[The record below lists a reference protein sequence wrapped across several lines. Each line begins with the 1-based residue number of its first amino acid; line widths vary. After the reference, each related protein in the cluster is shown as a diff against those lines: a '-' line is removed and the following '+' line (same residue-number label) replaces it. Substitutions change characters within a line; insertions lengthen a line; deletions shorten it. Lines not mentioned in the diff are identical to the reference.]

1 MVPESAIR
9 RLCSAAVFERARKI
23 VALGTKIHV
32 RRCRYDDID
41 TVLRARVD
49 ASYSWDEAYRT
60 SVVLD
65 EEAGLVVDYSCD
77 CPASRRFS
85 GPCKHAVAL
94 ALDFNAS
101 PESYDGYEANT
112 HLSSS
117 REITRLIERAKSQ
130 VPEVRGK
137 STEPGPGCVHVGVT
151 LVRDNG
157 FHLRLRLSGMQGSY
171 VVKSISEFVAN
182 VEGSA
187 YHVYGKRLA
196 FTHDIEAFDPQARPL
211 ISMLVKAIQNRRAY
225 HAERVVGQGAYRSYG
240 NTSASSRTLR
250 LSSPELWELLGLYVG
265 RSLRFEDG
273 GASFLPGG
281 EASLLVVD
289 EDPVMHLDIVGEND
303 GSYVLGGMEGMRMA
317 VSGGRAVA
325 WDAERLY
332 CCSEKLSQQ
341 SDMLHSFM
349 TDGTG
354 GLVLAE
360 RDAPAFCAVV
370 LPRVEQVVSVQ
381 VPETLAN
388 LRPEPCKLEFRLDKT
403 DAGVT
408 CAASASYGVRR
419 YPIAIKPSAA
429 YGNADDLVRDVQAE
443 AKAREVLRRYFSM
456 AGGEGAALLAS
467 TDAEVARL
475 VYEGVPEMQRLGDVL
490 VTSAFERLR
499 STTTP
504 RVRVGLSVRSN
515 LLDLTLL
522 TDGVD
527 QKELAGILRSYGLKR
542 RYHRL
547 RDGSFVD
554 LDTAEVTDAA
564 RLVEELGLKPRQFEN
579 GQVTLPAYRALVV
592 DSLAPDAVR
601 DASFERYLERIRSV
615 DLQSYEVPSGL
626 KGSLRPYQE
635 AGFRW
640 LCGLAELGL
649 GGILADEMGLGK
661 SIQLISFLLSR
672 AEDVADL
679 GPSLVVC
686 PASLVYNWMAEFAR
700 FAPALE
706 VRAAVGSSDERDA
719 IRRERGVD
727 VLVTS
732 YDLLRRDEE
741 AYCGMRLWCL
751 ALDEAQY
758 IKNHE
763 TRAAH
768 VAKALDARVRFALT
782 GTPVENRLSELW
794 SIFDFLMPGLLGTY
808 DRFRERYERPIVEDE
823 DGEVSRR
830 LRDGIRPFVLRRLKR
845 DVVSDL
851 PDKIE
856 EVVHAKMGVQQRR
869 VYDAQV
875 AELREQLAHQADD
888 AFGKGKIQI
897 LAALTRLRQT
907 CCDPQLVLEGYDGD
921 STKIETIM
929 TLLGRSMDAGS
940 KTLLFSQFTSFLDLI
955 SQELDRRGIRH
966 YVITGSTP
974 KRRRVE
980 LVDQFN
986 SDDVPVFL
994 ISLKAGGTGL
1004 NLTGASVVI
1013 HADPWWNVAAQ
1024 NQATDRAHRI
1034 GQTQRV
1040 TVYQVVAS
1048 DSIEERI
1055 LDMQE
1060 SKAKLADEVVDG
1072 ETSGYSLSRLTRE
1085 DLENLLG

>member
-23 VALGTKIHV
+23 VAQGTKIHV
-32 RRCRYDDID
+32 RRCRYDDVD

-65 EEAGLVVDYSCD
+65 EEAGLVVDYACD
-77 CPASRRFS
+77 CPASRRFA
-85 GPCKHAVAL
+85 GPCKHAVAV
-94 ALDFNAS
+94 ALDFAAS
-101 PESYDGYEANT
+101 PESYEGYEANT

-117 REITRLIERAKSQ
+117 REITRLIQRARNQ

-137 STEPGPGCVHVGVT
+137 STEPGPGCVHAGVT
-151 LVRDNG
+151 LERENG
-157 FHLRLRLSGMQGSY
+157 FLMRLRLSGSQGSY
-171 VVKSISEFVAN
+171 VVKSIPEFVAN
-182 VEGSA
+182 VEGGA
-187 YHVYGKRLA
+187 YYVYGKRLA
-196 FTHDIEAFDPQARPL
+196 FVHDLEAFDPQARPL
-211 ISMLVKAIQNRRAY
+211 VSMLVRAVQNRRAY
-225 HAERVVGQGAYRSYG
+225 NAERVVGQGAYRSRG
-240 NTSASSRTLR
+240 NTASVSRALR
-250 LSSPELWELLGLYVG
+250 LSSPELWELLDLYVG
-265 RSLRFEDG
+265 RSLRFADET
-273 GASFLPGG
+273 APFLSEG
-281 EASLLVVD
+281 EAMLRVVD
-289 EDPVMHLDIVGEND
+289 EDPGLHLNITAGSD
-303 GSYVLGGMEGMRMA
+303 GSYVLCGMEGMRIA
-317 VSGGRAVA
+317 VSGGRALV
-325 WDAERLY
+325 WDSERLY
-332 CCSEKLSQQ
+332 CCSDEFSRSSELLS
-341 SDMLHSFM
+341 SFM
-349 TDGTG
+349 SGRGD

-360 RDAPAFCAVV
+360 RDAPAFCAAV
-370 LPRVEQVVSVQ
+370 LPRVEKVASVRA
-381 VPETLAN
+381 PEALES
-388 LRPEPCKLEFRLDKT
+388 LRPEPCRLEFRLDRT
-403 DAGVT
+403 EGGVT
-408 CAASASYGVRR
+408 CVASANYGTRSCPVMTKHAASAG
-419 YPIAIKPSAA
+419 P
-429 YGNADDLVRDVQAE
+429 ADDLVRDVRAE
-443 AKAREVLRRYFSM
+443 AKAREVLRRYFPSP
-456 AGGEGAALLAS
+456 AGDLGTLFVS
-467 TDAEVARL
+467 TDADVARL
-475 VYEGVPEMQRLGDVL
+475 VYEGVPELQRLGDVL

-499 STTTP
+499 SAARP

-515 LLDLTLL
+515 LLDLTLQ

-527 QKELAGILRSYGLKR
+527 QSELAGILRSYGLKR

-554 LDTAEVTDAA
+554 LRDADVSEA
-564 RLVEELGLKPRQFEN
+564 GRLVEELGIRPRQLED
-579 GQVTLPAYRALVV
+579 GQVTMPAYRALVV
-592 DSLAPDAVR
+592 DSMVSDAAR
-601 DASFERYLERIRSV
+601 DASFEDYLTRIRAV
-615 DLQSYEVPSGL
+615 DLRSFEVPSTL
-626 KGSLRPYQE
+626 AGSLRPYQE

-640 LCGLAELGL
+640 LSGLAELGL

-672 AEDVADL
+672 DRDADDC

-686 PASLVYNWMAEFAR
+686 PASLVYNWMAELAR
-700 FAPALE
+700 FAPTLE
-706 VRAAVGSSDERDA
+706 SRAVVGSSGERDA
-719 IRRERGVD
+719 IRQAREAD

-741 AYCGMRLWCL
+741 AYRGMSLWCL

-768 VAKALDARVRFALT
+768 VAKSLDARVRFALT

-794 SIFDFLMPGLLGTY
+794 SIFDFLMPGLLGGY
-808 DRFRERYERPIVEDE
+808 ERFRERYERPIVEDE
-823 DGEVSRR
+823 DGEVARR

-845 DVVSDL
+845 DVVRDL

-875 AELREQLAHQADD
+875 AELKEQLAHQGDG
-888 AFGKGKIQI
+888 AFDQSKIQI

-921 STKIETIM
+921 SAKVETIM
-929 TLLGRSMDAGS
+929 TLLGRAMDAGS

-966 YVITGSTP
+966 HVITGSVP

-986 SDDVPVFL
+986 RDDVPVFL

-1055 LDMQE
+1055 LDMQAN
-1060 SKAKLADEVVDG
+1060 KAKLADEVVDG
-1072 ETSGYSLSRLTRE
+1072 ESSGYSLSRLSRE

>member
-1 MVPESAIR
+1 M
-9 RLCSAAVFERARKI
+9 
-23 VALGTKIHV
+23 GTKIHA

-65 EEAGLVVDYSCD
+65 EEAGLVVDYACD
-77 CPASRRFS
+77 CPASRRFA

-94 ALDFNAS
+94 ALDFGTS
-101 PESYDGYEANT
+101 PETYEGYEANT

-117 REITRLIERAKSQ
+117 REITRLIERARGQ
-130 VPEVRGK
+130 VPEVRGR

-157 FHLRLRLSGMQGSY
+157 FLVRLRLSGTQGSY
-171 VVKSISEFVAN
+171 VVKSISEFVSD
-182 VEGSA
+182 VEGGA

-196 FTHDIEAFDPQARPL
+196 FTHDLEAFDLQARPL
-211 ISMLVKAIQNRRAY
+211 VSMLVRAIQNRRAY
-225 HAERVVGQGAYRSYG
+225 NAERVVGQGVYGARGTRS
-240 NTSASSRTLR
+240 TSSRMLR
-250 LSSPELWELLGLYVG
+250 LSSPELWELLSLYLG

-273 GASFLPGG
+273 SAPFLAGG
-281 EASLLVVD
+281 EASLRVVD
-289 EDPVMHLDIVGEND
+289 EDPVAVLAINSEGDN
-303 GSYVLGGMEGMRMA
+303 SYVMSGMEGMRIAM
-317 VSGGRAVA
+317 SGGRALV
-325 WDAERLY
+325 WDDQRLY
-332 CCSEKLSQQ
+332 CCSEEFSKS
-341 SDMLHSFM
+341 SDLLASFM
-349 TDGTG
+349 TGRG
-354 GLVLAE
+354 GELVLAE
-360 RDAPAFCAVV
+360 RDASAFCAMV
-370 LPRVEQVVSVQ
+370 LPRIEQVVNVQ
-381 VPETLAN
+381 VPEALAR
-388 LRPEPCKLEFRLDKT
+388 LRPEPCKLEFRLDRT
-403 DAGVT
+403 EAGVT
-408 CAASASYGVRR
+408 CAASANYDVRS
-419 YPIAIKPSAA
+419 YPITTKPYAI
-429 YGNADDLVRDVQAE
+429 GEQGDDLIRDAQE
-443 AKAREVLRRYFSM
+443 EMRAREVLRKYFPS
-456 AGGEGAALLAS
+456 ASGNAATLVVS
-467 TDAEVARL
+467 SDAEVARL

-499 STTTP
+499 STARP
-504 RVRVGLSVRSN
+504 CVRVGLSVRSN
-515 LLDLTLL
+515 LLDLTLNA
-522 TDGVD
+522 DGVD
-527 QKELAGILRSYGLKR
+527 QSELAGILRSYGLKR

-554 LDTAEVTDAA
+554 LREADVSEAGD
-564 RLVEELGLKPRQFEN
+564 LVEELGLGPRQLER

-592 DSLAPDAVR
+592 DSLAPDAVK
-601 DASFERYLERIRSV
+601 DASFEDYLGRIRSV
-615 DLQSYEVPSGL
+615 DVKSYQIPPEL
-626 KGSLRPYQE
+626 NGSLRPYQE
-635 AGFRW
+635 AGFKW
-640 LCGLAELGL
+640 LSGLAELGL

-672 AEDVADL
+672 TEDDSDA

-686 PASLVYNWMAEFAR
+686 PASLVYNWMAELAR
-700 FAPALE
+700 FAPSLE
-706 VRAAVGSSDERDA
+706 ARAVVGTSGERDA
-719 IRRERGVD
+719 IRREQGTD

-741 AYCGMRLWCL
+741 AFCGMGLWCL

-768 VAKALDARVRFALT
+768 VAKALQARVRFALT

-808 DRFRERYERPIVEDE
+808 ERFRERYERPIVED
-823 DGEVSRR
+823 DDREVSRR
-830 LRDGIRPFVLRRLKR
+830 LRDGTRPFVLRRLKR

-856 EVVHAKMGVQQRR
+856 EVVYAKMGVRQRR

-875 AELREQLAHQADD
+875 LELKEQLAHQGDET
-888 AFGKGKIQI
+888 FGRSKIQI

-907 CCDPQLVLEGYDGD
+907 CCDPQLVLEGYDGG
-921 STKIETIM
+921 SAKIETIM

-955 SQELDRRGIRH
+955 SRELKKRGVHH

-986 SDDVPVFL
+986 QDDVPVFL

-1034 GQTQRV
+1034 GQTRQV

-1055 LDMQE
+1055 LDMQA
-1060 SKAKLADEVVDG
+1060 SKARLADEVVDG
-1072 ETSGYSLSRLTRE
+1072 DATGYSLSQLTRE

>member
-9 RLCSAAVFERARKI
+9 HLCSAAVFERARKI
-23 VALGTKIHV
+23 VAQGTKIHV

-77 CPASRRFS
+77 CPASRRFA

-94 ALDFNAS
+94 ALDFGVS
-101 PESYDGYEANT
+101 PELYEGYEANT

-117 REITRLIERAKSQ
+117 REVIRLIDRVRNQ

-157 FHLRLRLSGMQGSY
+157 FLMRLRLSGTQGSY
-171 VVKSISEFVAN
+171 VVKSIPEFVAD
-182 VEGSA
+182 VEGGA

-196 FTHDIEAFDPQARPL
+196 FAHGLEAFDPQARPL
-211 ISMLVKAIQNRRAY
+211 VSMLVRAIQNRRAY
-225 HAERVVGQGAYRSYG
+225 NAERVVGQGTYRSRG
-240 NTSASSRTLR
+240 TAASSSRMLR

-265 RSLRFEDG
+265 RSLRFED
-273 GASFLPGG
+273 AAAPFLAEG
-281 EASLLVVD
+281 EARLRVVD
-289 EDPVMHLDIVGEND
+289 EDPEMHLDIRAEND

-317 VSGGRAVA
+317 VSGGRALV
-325 WDAERLY
+325 WDAGQLY
-332 CCSEKLSQQ
+332 CCSEEFSKSSDLLS
-341 SDMLHSFM
+341 SFM
-349 TDGTG
+349 AGRG
-354 GLVLAE
+354 GELVLAE
-360 RDAPAFCAVV
+360 RDAPAFCAAV
-370 LPRVEQVVSVQ
+370 LPRVEQVVSVRA
-381 VPETLAN
+381 PEALER
-388 LRPEPCKLEFRLDKT
+388 LRPEPCRLEFRLDRT
-403 DAGVT
+403 EAGVT
-408 CAASASYGVRR
+408 CVALANYGVRR
-419 YPIAIKPSAA
+419 YPVTKKPSVTS
-429 YGNADDLVRDVQAE
+429 GGGDDLVRDVQAE
-443 AKAREVLRRYFSM
+443 SRAREVLRRYFSS
-456 AGGEGAALLAS
+456 AGDATTLTIS
-467 TDAEVARL
+467 DDAEVARL
-475 VYEGVPEMQRLGDVL
+475 VYEGVPELQQLGDVL
-490 VTSAFERLR
+490 VTSAFEHLR
-499 STTTP
+499 SATRP

-515 LLDLTLL
+515 LLDLTLQA
-522 TDGVD
+522 DGVD
-527 QKELAGILRSYGLKR
+527 QSELAEILRSYGLKR

-554 LDTAEVTDAA
+554 LRDADVSEA
-564 RLVEELGLKPRQFEN
+564 GKLVEELGLKPRQLA
-579 GQVTLPAYRALVV
+579 GGRVTLPAYRALTV
-592 DSLAPDAVR
+592 DSLASDAAR
-601 DASFERYLERIRSV
+601 DASFEDYLERIRTV
-615 DLQSYEVPSGL
+615 DLQSFEVPSEL
-626 KGSLRPYQE
+626 EGSLRPYQE

-640 LCGLAELGL
+640 LSALAELGL

-672 AEDVADL
+672 DEDAARV

-686 PASLVYNWMAEFAR
+686 PASLVYNWMAELER
-700 FAPALE
+700 FAPTLE
-706 VRAAVGSSDERDA
+706 ARAVVGSSDEREA
-719 IRRERGVD
+719 IRAMRGVD
-727 VLVTS
+727 VFVTS

-741 AYCGMRLWCL
+741 AYCGMSLWCL

-768 VAKALDARVRFALT
+768 VAKALDAQVRFALT

-808 DRFRERYERPIVEDE
+808 ERFRERYERPIVEDE

-845 DVVSDL
+845 DVVRDL

-856 EVVHAKMGVQQRR
+856 EVVYAKMGVQQRR

-875 AELREQLAHQADD
+875 AELKEQLARQGDD
-888 AFGKGKIQI
+888 SFGRSKIQI

-921 STKIETIM
+921 SAKIETIM
-929 TLLGRSMDAGS
+929 TLLSRSMDAGS
-940 KTLLFSQFTSFLDLI
+940 KTLVFSQFTSFLDLI
-955 SQELDRRGIRH
+955 SEELAKRDVRH
-966 YVITGSTP
+966 YAITGSVP

-1055 LDMQE
+1055 LDMQAT
-1060 SKAKLADEVVDG
+1060 KAKLADEVVDG
-1072 ETSGYSLSRLTRE
+1072 ESTGYSLSRLTRE

>member
-9 RLCSAAVFERARKI
+9 RLCSAAVYERARKI
-23 VALGTKIHV
+23 VALGTKIHA

-65 EEAGLVVDYSCD
+65 EEAGLVVDYGCD

-117 REITRLIERAKSQ
+117 REVTRLIERARNQ

-157 FHLRLRLSGMQGSY
+157 FLLRIRLSGTQGAY
-171 VVKSISEFVAN
+171 VVKSIPEFVAN
-182 VEGSA
+182 VEGGA

-196 FTHDIEAFDPQARPL
+196 FTHELEAFDPQARPIVSL
-211 ISMLVKAIQNRRAY
+211 LVRAIQNRRAY
-225 HAERVVGQGAYRSYG
+225 NAERVVGQGAYRAHG
-240 NTSASSRTLR
+240 NSGSASRALR
-250 LSSPELWELLGLYVG
+250 LSSPELWELMDLYVG
-265 RSLRFEDG
+265 RSLRFEDES
-273 GASFLPGG
+273 APFLPGG
-281 EASLLVVD
+281 ETSLRVVD
-289 EDPVMHLDIVGEND
+289 EDPALHLDISTGGD
-303 GSYVLGGMEGMRMA
+303 GSYVLCGMEGMRMA
-317 VSGGRAVA
+317 VSGGRALV
-325 WDAERLY
+325 WDAERIY
-332 CCSEKLSQQ
+332 CCSERLSK
-341 SDMLHSFM
+341 SADLLSSFL
-349 TDGTG
+349 G
-354 GLVLAE
+354 GRGGELVLAE
-360 RDAPAFCAVV
+360 RDAPAFCAAV
-370 LPRVEQVVSVQ
+370 LPRVEQVVSVRA
-381 VPETLAN
+381 PEALES
-388 LRPEPCKLEFRLDKT
+388 LRPEPCRIEFRLDKT

-408 CAASASYGVRR
+408 CAASANYGVRSF
-419 YPIAIKPSAA
+419 PLMTKPPSAS
-429 YGNADDLVRDVQAE
+429 GQEDDLMRDLQAE
-443 AKAREVLRRYFSM
+443 AKAREVLRRYFSRSSDD
-456 AGGEGAALLAS
+456 ATTLLVS
-467 TDAEVARL
+467 NEAEVARL
-475 VYEGVPEMQRLGDVL
+475 VYEGVPELQQLGDVL
-490 VTSAFERLR
+490 VTSTFEHLR
-499 STTTP
+499 STVRP

-515 LLDLTLL
+515 LLDLTLK
-522 TDGVD
+522 TEGVD
-527 QKELAGILRSYGLKR
+527 QSELAEILKSYRLKR

-547 RDGSFVD
+547 RDGSYVD
-554 LDTAEVTDAA
+554 LRDADMSEA
-564 RLVEELGLKPRQFEN
+564 GKLVEELGLRPGQFE
-579 GQVTLPAYRALVV
+579 GGRVTLPAYRALAV
-592 DSLAPDAVR
+592 DSLAPDAMR
-601 DASFERYLERIRSV
+601 DASFEDYLERIRAV
-615 DLQSYEVPSGL
+615 DLQSYEVPSEL
-626 KGSLRPYQE
+626 EGSLRPYQE
-635 AGFRW
+635 LGFRW

-661 SIQLISFLLSR
+661 SIQLISFLLARDAGASD
-672 AEDVADL
+672 A

-686 PASLVYNWMAEFAR
+686 PASLVYNWMAELAR
-700 FAPALE
+700 FAPTLE
-706 VRAAVGSSDERDA
+706 ARAVVGSSDERDA
-719 IRRERGVD
+719 IRRERGTD

-741 AYCGMRLWCL
+741 AYRGMSLWCL

-768 VAKALDARVRFALT
+768 VAKSLDARVRFALT

-823 DGEVSRR
+823 DAEVSRR

-845 DVVSDL
+845 DVVRDL

-856 EVVHAKMGVQQRR
+856 EIVHAKMGAQQRR

-875 AELREQLAHQADD
+875 AELKEQLAHQGDD

-907 CCDPQLVLEGYDGD
+907 CCDPQLVLEGYEGD
-921 STKIETIM
+921 SAKIETIM

-955 SQELDRRGIRH
+955 SRELERRGVRH

-986 SDDVPVFL
+986 EDDVPVFL

-1072 ETSGYSLSRLTRE
+1072 ESTGYSLSRLTRE

>member
-9 RLCSAAVFERARKI
+9 RICSAAVFERARKI
-23 VALGTKIHV
+23 VAQGTKIHV

-49 ASYSWDEAYRT
+49 ASYSWDEAYKT

-65 EEAGLVVDYSCD
+65 EEAGLVVDYACD
-77 CPASRRFS
+77 CPASRRFA

-94 ALDFNAS
+94 ALDFGAS
-101 PESYDGYEANT
+101 PELYEGYEANT

-117 REITRLIERAKSQ
+117 REITRLIERARNQ
-130 VPEVRGK
+130 MPEVRGK
-137 STEPGPGCVHVGVT
+137 STEPGAGCVHVGVT
-151 LVRDNG
+151 LVRDSG
-157 FHLRLRLSGMQGSY
+157 FLMRLRLSGTQGSY
-171 VVKSISEFVAN
+171 VVKSVSEFVADI
-182 VEGSA
+182 EGGT

-196 FTHDIEAFDPQARPL
+196 FVHELEAFDPQARPL
-211 ISMLVKAIQNRRAY
+211 VSMLVKAIQNRRAY
-225 HAERVVGQGAYRSYG
+225 NAERVVGQGAYRSRG
-240 NTSASSRTLR
+240 TTAPSSRELR

-265 RSLRFEDG
+265 RSLRFEDE
-273 GASFLPGG
+273 AAPFLAGG
-281 EASLLVVD
+281 EASLHVVD
-289 EDPVMHLDIVGEND
+289 EDPVMHLDISAENE
-303 GSYVLGGMEGMRMA
+303 GSYVLSGMEGMRMA
-317 VSGGRAVA
+317 VSGGRALV
-325 WDAERLY
+325 WDSDRLY
-332 CCSEKLSQQ
+332 CCTEEFSKSSDLLS
-341 SDMLHSFM
+341 LFM
-349 TDGTG
+349 ADRGG

-360 RDAPAFCAVV
+360 RDAPAFCATV
-370 LPRVEQVVSVQ
+370 LPKVEQVVSVR
-381 VPETLAN
+381 VPEALES
-388 LRPEPCKLEFRLDKT
+388 LRPEPCRLEFRLDRT

-408 CAASASYGVRR
+408 CVATANYGARSHPVM
-419 YPIAIKPSAA
+419 AKPSASF
-429 YGNADDLVRDVQAE
+429 GREDDLMRDTQAE
-443 AKAREVLRRYFSM
+443 SRAREVLRRYFVSPTGD
-456 AGGEGAALLAS
+456 ASVLLVS
-467 TDAEVARL
+467 TDAEIARL
-475 VYEGVPEMQRLGDVL
+475 VYEGVPELQQLGDVL
-490 VTSAFERLR
+490 VTSAFEHLR
-499 STTTP
+499 SASRP
-504 RVRVGLSVRSN
+504 RIRVGLSVRSN
-515 LLDLTLL
+515 LLSLTLQ

-527 QKELAGILRSYGLKR
+527 QSELAGILRSYGLKR

-554 LDTAEVTDAA
+554 LRDADVSEA
-564 RLVEELGLKPRQFEN
+564 GVLVAELGLKPQQLDDGRA
-579 GQVTLPAYRALVV
+579 TLPAYRALAI
-592 DSLAPDAVR
+592 DSLVPKASR
-601 DASFERYLERIRSV
+601 DVSFEGYLDRIRAV
-615 DLQSYEVPSGL
+615 DLQSYEVPSEL
-626 KGSLRPYQE
+626 QGSLRPYQE

-640 LCGLAELGL
+640 LCGLADLGL

-672 AEDVADL
+672 GADAVDV

-686 PASLVYNWMAEFAR
+686 PASLVYNWMAELER
-700 FAPALE
+700 FAPMLE
-706 VRAAVGSSDERDA
+706 ARAVVGSSDERAA
-719 IRRERGVD
+719 IRQMRGVD

-732 YDLLRRDEE
+732 YDLLRRDEDS
-741 AYCGMRLWCL
+741 YRGMNLWCL

-808 DRFRERYERPIVEDE
+808 ERFRERYERPIVEDE
-823 DGEVSRR
+823 DDEVSRR
-830 LRDGIRPFVLRRLKR
+830 LREGIRPFVLRRLKR

-856 EVVHAKMGVQQRR
+856 EVVHAKMGIQQRR

-875 AELREQLAHQADD
+875 AELKEQLARHGDD
-888 AFGKGKIQI
+888 SFGRSKIQI

-907 CCDPQLVLEGYDGD
+907 CCDPKLVLEGYDGD
-921 STKIETIM
+921 SCKIETIM

-955 SQELDRRGIRH
+955 SKELDKRAIRH
-966 YVITGSTP
+966 YVITGAVS
-974 KRRRVE
+974 KRRRIE

-986 SDDVPVFL
+986 EDDVPVFL

-1055 LDMQE
+1055 LDMQA